1 MGKGCRRGGVGGYG
15 GADAAPIWE
24 REMHETL
31 KGRTAGGVIPWPKR
45 QEAARFAAL
54 DDVRRYW
61 DALRG
66 ERLVPRRSEIDP
78 RGIEG
83 ALDAAFILER
93 IAPGIARF
101 RLAGSALVDLMGAEV
116 RGMPLSVLFAH
127 ESRREL
133 GEAVEGLFSGPETV
147 RLSLTGERGLAR
159 PTLAAQ
165 IILLPLKSDLGDVT
179 RALGCL
185 SLDGPIGRVPRRLVL
200 RDAERT
206 DLLSTRLVVP
216 PAGALAPV
224 AVAAAPADPQAMP
237 SPRPEGARLRP
248 VEGAPHLRVVEPAD

>member
-1 MGKGCRRGGVGGYG
+1 MQ
-15 GADAAPIWE
+15 
-24 REMHETL
+24 ETFG
-31 KGRTAGGVIPWPKR
+31 GRTTGGVIPWPR
-45 QEAARFAAL
+45 RREARRFGAL

-101 RLAGSALVDLMGAEV
+101 RLAGSTLVDLMGAEV
-116 RGMPLSVLFAH
+116 RGMPLGVLFTH
-127 ESRREL
+127 ESRRDL
-133 GEAVEGLFSGPETV
+133 GEAIEGVFSGPETA

-159 PTLAAQ
+159 PMLAAEM
-165 IILLPLKSDLGDVT
+165 ILLPLKSDLGDVT

-185 SLDGPIGRVPRRLVL
+185 SLEGSVGRAPRRLVL
-200 RDAERT
+200 RDVERT
-206 DLLSTRLVVP
+206 DLLDARLTPP
-216 PAGALAPV
+216 PAR
-224 AVAAAPADPQAMP
+224 APAPA
-237 SPRPEGARLRP
+237 PRPEDARLRP
-248 VEGAPHLRVVEPAD
+248 VEGAPHLRVVEPVD